1 MEHHWHGV
9 RNIPQEVNKIR
20 LLGEFTMDEID
31 LALEN
36 VNTALELVEEAVT
49 EDNLLKAENF
59 LREAAKHIHN
69 ARVCKPSKEDLQNLI
84 IYNQELRKQVKGV
97 KEKARFK
104 L

>member
-1 MEHHWHGV
+1 
-9 RNIPQEVNKIR
+9 
-20 LLGEFTMDEID
+20 MDEID

-36 VNTALELVEEAVT
+36 ANTALKLVEEATT
-49 EDNLLKAENF
+49 EENLLKVENF

-97 KEKARFK
+97 KEKGRFK
-104 L
+104 M